1 MYGYLADEVMRML
14 DDGYSE
20 EHAEKIKELPRS
32 VIKETLKDVI
42 PDELLVSLRQHLGEA
57 IIELESKVK

>member
-1 MYGYLADEVMRML
+1 MYGYLTDEILHML

-42 PDELLVSLRQHLGEA
+42 PDELLVSLRQYLGEA
-57 IIELESKVK
+57 IIVLESKVK